1 MILEVYFLARVRYWI
16 LLVFCFVILYWLVE
30 NWIVLCG
37 LSFGCMD
44 KIKFL
49 LGLIFLLLVDIK
61 VNIIF
66 CCKKKKVFIDVIMYN
81 FFVYCRYFFFLFCY
95 L

>member
-49 LGLIFLLLVDIK
+49 LGLIFLLLEGKFLKLYIK
-61 VNIIF
+61 V
-66 CCKKKKVFIDVIMYN
+66 CCLY
-81 FFVYCRYFFFLFCY
+81 
-95 L
+95 

>member
-66 CCKKKKVFIDVIMYN
+66 CCKKNLVLDFKMYN
-81 FFVYCRYFFFLFCY
+81 FFVYCRFFILFCY